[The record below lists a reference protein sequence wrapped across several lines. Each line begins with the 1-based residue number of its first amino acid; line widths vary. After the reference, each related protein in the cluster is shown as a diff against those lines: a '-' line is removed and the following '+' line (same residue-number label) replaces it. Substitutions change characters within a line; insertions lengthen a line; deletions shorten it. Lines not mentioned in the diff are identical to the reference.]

1 MNTDKHHPSETDATF
16 RKSEWVKPQ
25 LIELESDSVDGKTN
39 VMAGELSY
47 SNAPS

>member
-1 MNTDKHHPSETDATF
+1 MNTDKHLPSETDATF

-25 LIELESDSVDGKTN
+25 LIELESDSVDGKSN
-39 VMAGELSY
+39 ILPNELSY